1 MKQKKT
7 MSSIIAGLG
16 IFLIACGGAESRNP
30 DSEKVANEANE
41 EKIETNSFEKDAE
54 ALVKLA
60 SQHHYLVA
68 AAAYASDNA
77 NQKSLKDLA
86 RKIETDH
93 KSLAMEIKEF
103 AGKRNYN
110 IPDSMSNEY
119 SRDMEEMKKLKK
131 GKEFDTE
138 FAEEVV
144 DEHEK
149 AIKILEDC
157 INETKDNDWKA
168 WCEKTLP
175 GFRAHLEDS
184 RKIKDEIAS
193 IYK

>member
-7 MSSIIAGLG
+7 MSSIIAGIG
-16 IFLIACGGAESRNP
+16 IFLVACGGAESRNP
-30 DSEKVANEANE
+30 DSEKIANEANE

-60 SQHHYLVA
+60 SQNHYLITA
-68 AAAYASDNA
+68 ASYASNNA

-86 RKIETDH
+86 RKIESDH
-93 KSLAMEIKEF
+93 KSLVAEVKDF

-110 IPDSMSNEY
+110 LPDSMSNEY
-119 SRDMEEMKKLKK
+119 SRDIEEMKKLKK

-149 AIKILEDC
+149 AIKILEEC
-157 INETKDNDWKA
+157 IKDTKDADLKA

-175 GFRAHLEDS
+175 GLRAHLEES
-184 RKIKDEIAS
+184 RKLKEEIAS
-193 IYK
+193 VYK